1 MATQERPIGFWLK
14 LVDQL
19 VDEQYGASFEEHG
32 VTRRQWQM
40 MNMLT
45 SGPTSE
51 KELSD
56 KLRPFFPAVEPGTS
70 KELIDELVE
79 SNWVAVQDGQYTLTE
94 LGSHSLENLR
104 GAVERI
110 REQVTAEVSEE
121 EYEALVGVLQR
132 MASNLGWS
140 ETPDNPEADTPGL

>member
-45 SGPTSE
+45 SGPATE
-51 KELSD
+51 KELSE
-56 KLRPFFPAVEPGTS
+56 KLRPFFPVVEPGTS
-70 KELIDELVE
+70 KELIDELAE
-79 SNWVAVQDGQYTLTE
+79 SGWVAVQDGEYVLTE
-94 LGSHSLENLR
+94 LGSRSLENLR

-110 REQVTAEVSEE
+110 RDQLTAEVSEE
-121 EYEALVGVLQR
+121 EYAALVNVLQR
-132 MASNLGWS
+132 MAGNLGWS
-140 ETPDNPEADTPGL
+140 ESPEHPAADTPGL